1 LPPHRIQRAYEL
13 SEIGLEEHPAAPG
26 LGSRNEA
33 PLGARTDLLGMH
45 VEELRRLVEIQRA
58 HSTSSLRR
66 LYRR

>member
-13 SEIGLEEHPAAPG
+13 SEIRLEEHPAAPG

-33 PLGARTDLLGMH
+33 SLGARPDLFGMH
-45 VEELRRLVEIQRA
+45 VQELSRLVEIQRP
-58 HSTSSLRR
+58 HSTSSPRR